1 VYKPLEGPPS
11 LHTWD
16 REPVVIT
23 LSSTL
28 IGGDGGDGQSKFAS
42 SHCALRDRRSVWM
55 RDGCE
60 SLRGFLHGIKWTV
73 LHGHVDY
80 FFKQPSL
87 RGRPNT
93 RTNKPW
99 HSEQSQ
105 PLVYHAWGPTC
116 LNRNSLDQH
125 LVESPITHYTWGSV
139 TTLHDFGGVLGWPL
153 DTSFFWALTIPRS
166 RALGSC
172 VKWPSNLANLSLLSW
187 FLWEELAL

>member
-1 VYKPLEGPPS
+1 MAEMDSPS
-11 LHTWD
+11 SLLHTALWG
-16 REPVVIT
+16 T
-23 LSSTL
+23 
-28 IGGDGGDGQSKFAS
+28 DGVFE
-42 SHCALRDRRSVWM
+42 
-55 RDGCE
+55 CE
-60 SLRGFLHGIKWTV
+60 MDVKVGFLHGIKWTMF
-73 LHGHVDY
+73 HGHVDY

-93 RTNKPW
+93 ITNKPW

-125 LVESPITHYTWGSV
+125 LIESPITHYTWGSM

-172 VKWPSNLANLSLLSW
+172 VKWPSNSAKLTFLVSLGGACSIARSPELSSL
-187 FLWEELAL
+187 